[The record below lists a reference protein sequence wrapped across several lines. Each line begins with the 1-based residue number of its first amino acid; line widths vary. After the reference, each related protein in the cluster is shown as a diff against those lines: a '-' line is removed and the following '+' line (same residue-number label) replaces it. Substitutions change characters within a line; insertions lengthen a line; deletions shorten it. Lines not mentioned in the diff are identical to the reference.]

1 MKSALFCI
9 PVFVLIA
16 PVPALAQSPEPSPVA
31 DALARADAAVKA
43 IVDHAGPRTF
53 DNTPGAID
61 DLLVRLDTDTAMI
74 QFMAHVSTK
83 ADERQAGMT
92 AEQDVTNWKIDLTT
106 REDLYHAVK
115 AYADTNPN
123 LAGQQAKLL
132 KELLRDFRRAGME
145 LPADKRDQLVRI
157 QKEITRLGL
166 DFQKNIADDETRVPL
181 TRAELAGMSDEYVAG
196 LKRSGDIFLVSLDY
210 PTYIPLIEQCSSES
224 TRAKCFIAY
233 KRRGG
238 SRNVALIE
246 QILKLRAQAAAILG
260 YASPADFETEI
271 RMARTARAV
280 FDFYEKLRPIVR
292 KKARL
297 DFDELQAAKRE
308 ETKNPQA
315 RLQAWDQPYYE
326 NYLRKSRYA
335 VDSEK
340 VKEFFPMQRVVEG
353 LFSIT
358 QSLYGIEYRDVTDQ
372 AASKNRPLWHED
384 VRLYEVW
391 DKAANQLLG
400 EFYIDLFP
408 RPNKYTHAACWGL
421 HSRKRF
427 SDGTLQKPLAAMVC
441 NFPKPTPDK
450 PSLLPHDDVETFFHE
465 FGHCLHN
472 ILTDADYGWFAGTN
486 VARDFV
492 EAPSQMFE
500 NWVWDRNVLKTFAR
514 HYKTGE
520 PIPDALVDG
529 MLKAKYLGKG
539 LWAERQF
546 FYGLT
551 DMAFHT
557 APNGEV
563 DTTRKQEEIFS
574 QVEQFDPVRE
584 TFFHASFGH
593 LIHYNAG
600 YYGYMWSL
608 VYAADMFERFKQLGM
623 LNPEA
628 GMYYRGKILARGG
641 TIDEMDMVRD
651 YLGRE
656 PRMEPFLATLGLSA
670 GD

>member
-1 MKSALFCI
+1 MNRRLLDI
-9 PVFVLIA
+9 VLVA
-16 PVPALAQSPEPSPVA
+16 ACAGHSRAQTPAPSPVA
-31 DALARADAAVKA
+31 DALARADAAVQA
-43 IVDHAGPRTF
+43 IVDVSAARTF
-53 DNTPGAID
+53 DNTVGALD
-61 DLLVRLDTDTAMI
+61 DLLVRLDTETAMI

-83 ADERQAGMT
+83 AEERAAGMT
-92 AEQDVTNWKIDLTT
+92 AEQDVTNWKIDLIT
-106 REDLYHAVK
+106 REDLYRAVK
-115 AYADTNPN
+115 AFSETGPK
-123 LAGQQAKLL
+123 LGGEQAKLL
-132 KELLRDFRRAGME
+132 KELTRDFRRAGME
-145 LPADKRDQLVRI
+145 LPREKRDELVRI
-157 QKEITRLGL
+157 QKEVTRLGL
-166 DFQKNIADDETRVPL
+166 EFQKNIADDETRVPL
-181 TRAELAGMSDEYVAG
+181 TRPELPGMSEEYLNG
-196 LKRSGDIFLVSLDY
+196 LKRSGDVYLVSLDY
-210 PTYIPLIEQCSSES
+210 PTYIPLIEQCSSEQ

-238 SRNVALIE
+238 SKNVALIE
-246 QILKLRAQAAAILG
+246 QILKLRAQAASLLG
-260 YASPADFETEI
+260 YASPADYETEV
-271 RMARTARAV
+271 RMARNAQAV

-297 DFDELQAAKRE
+297 DFDELQAAKRA
-308 ETKNPQA
+308 ETKDPQA
-315 RLQAWDQPYYE
+315 RLAAWDQPYYE
-326 NYLRKSRYA
+326 NYLRKTRYA
-335 VDSEK
+335 VDSEQ
-340 VKEFFPMQRVVEG
+340 VKEYFPMERVVDG

-358 QSLYGIEYRDVTDQ
+358 QALYGIEYRDVTDK
-372 AASKNRPLWHED
+372 AASKGRALWHED
-384 VRLYEVW
+384 VRLFEVW
-391 DKAANQLLG
+391 DKTGNQLLG

-421 HSRKRF
+421 HARKRF
-427 SDGTLQKPLAAMVC
+427 TDGTLQKPLAAMVC

-472 ILTDADYGWFAGTN
+472 ILTEADYGWFAGTN

-500 NWVWDRNVLKTFAR
+500 NWVWDARVLKTFAR
-514 HYKTGE
+514 HYQSGQ
-520 PIPDALVDG
+520 PIPDALVGG

-557 APNGEV
+557 APKGEV
-563 DTTRKQEEIFS
+563 DTTRKQEEIFA
-574 QVEQFDPVRE
+574 QVEQFEPVHE

-623 LNPEA
+623 LDPEA
-628 GMYYRGKILARGG
+628 GMYYRRKILARGG
-641 TIDEMDMVRD
+641 TIDELEMVKD

-656 PRMEPFLATLGLSA
+656 PRMEPFLAQLGLSD
-670 GD
+670 GN